1 MAKKR
6 TAGEGSVF
14 QDDRGYWNVQIPL
27 QRVRGRMTYKRI
39 RCKTLAGL
47 HEKRKDFERKV
58 ALGLVA
64 TTKSSTVAAFLQDWL
79 TQTVP
84 MRNRYSTLQS
94 YQQLTR
100 DYLIPHLGS
109 YRLDELERK
118 HVQAMINT
126 IARDHAPRTVRNVR
140 AVLRRALNVAMRDGF
155 VSRNVATLV
164 DLPHAE
170 KPKIRTL
177 TPDEARRLLA
187 ATEQHRLRALYWTAL
202 LLGLRE
208 GELCGLRL
216 EDLNLE
222 AGTLRPSQAVQRQE
236 GKLVFIPLKTDAS
249 QEALPIPEPLLTVLR
264 AHVAALAEQQGVSG
278 WREHGLLF
286 PSEIG
291 TPLEPRNLIR
301 HFKTVLKAAN
311 LPDIPFHNLRHTCG
325 TLLAVLGTHARSIQA
340 VLRHA
345 SHHTT
350 LMYYVHAD
358 TSTERAAVEGL
369 GALLGAQDQKLA
381 LSDQQGVVDTI
392 GKNE

>member
-1 MAKKR
+1 MGKKR

-27 QRVRGRMTYKRI
+27 RRVRGRMTYKRI

-47 HEKRKDFERKV
+47 HQKRKEFERKV
-58 ALGLVA
+58 ALGLVV
-64 TTKSSTVAAFLQDWL
+64 TTKCPTVETFLQEWL

-84 MRNRYSTLQS
+84 MRNRYSTVQS

-109 YRLDELERK
+109 YQLDELERK

-126 IARDHAPRTVRNVR
+126 IARERAPRTVRNVR
-140 AVLRRALNVAMRDGF
+140 AVLRRALNVAMRDGL
-155 VSRNVATLV
+155 VNRNVANLV
-164 DLPHAE
+164 DLPRAA

-177 TPDEARRLLA
+177 TAEEARRLLA
-187 ATEQHRLRALYWTAL
+187 AIEQHRLRALYWTAL

-222 AGTLRPSQAVQRQE
+222 AATLHPGQAVQRQE
-236 GKLVFIPLKTDAS
+236 GKLVFVPLKTDAS
-249 QEALPIPEPLLTVLR
+249 QESLPVPKPLLTVLR
-264 AHVAALAEQQGVSG
+264 THIAALEEQRSVAG

-286 PSEIG
+286 PSEVG
-291 TPLEPRNLIR
+291 TPLEPRNLVR
-301 HFKTVLKAAN
+301 HFKAVLKAAA
-311 LPDIPFHNLRHTCG
+311 LPNIPFHNLRHTCG
-325 TLLAVLGTHARSIQA
+325 TLLAVLGAHPRMIQA

-350 LMYYVHAD
+350 MMYYVHAD

-369 GALLGAQDQKLA
+369 GTLLGSQDQG
-381 LSDQQGVVDTI
+381 LSDQKGVIDRI
-392 GKNE
+392 GENE